1 MLNRQAKLWLQPDLI
16 FKMTKDYVR
25 HENCIKILHGFS
37 NRVIRERKEELKK
50 QQEDLNNNNNN
61 NNNDF
66 TDLNA
71 SANANN
77 ARAVIDDE
85 ESFGKKKR
93 LAFLDLLITASGNG
107 TVLTDE
113 DIREEV
119 DTFMFEGHDTTSAAV
134 SWTLFLLGGNQEIQ
148 NKVFQEIDGI
158 LGGDRER

>member
-16 FKMTKDYVR
+16 FKFTKDYAR

-37 NRVIRERKEELKK
+37 NRVIRERKEQISQTELKK
-50 QQEDLNNNNNN
+50 QQEDLLNNNNN

-66 TDLNA
+66 SDLNVT
-71 SANANN
+71 ANGNN
-77 ARAVIDDE
+77 TKAVIDDE

-113 DIREEV
+113 DIRL
-119 DTFMFEGHDTTSAAV
+119 A
-134 SWTLFLLGGNQEIQ
+134 
-148 NKVFQEIDGI
+148 NKLTIH
-158 LGGDRER
+158 